1 MEKETTQVRNQ
12 HKNTVFI
19 YKIDINL
26 PDLQWPQRTIVGK
39 SNPRHIHQQSGRR
52 LVTKIIDFK
61 TRNFR
66 SNVNI
71 TTFISK

>member
-19 YKIDINL
+19 YKVDINL
-26 PDLQWPQRTIVGK
+26 PDLQWPQRTIVCK